1 MASRLKLRKKKYHPP
16 LQEGSIQSNIE
27 DNKTSE
33 ELMNSNKNVNI
44 LITNPTNQKNPEEL
58 KKRNMKTYAQI
69 TGAKAQIQKIG
80 EVKKSSLK
88 TYAQTATSSSQVYD
102 ENEIFKKAIESAK
115 KHNIKLKAGRKDR
128 GYGDCAFE
136 AVINNINDRACFTN
150 KLVQTPNWYRRLWMD
165 QMMERIILGICP
177 WNLGYTEH
185 QLREGFDK
193 LKMTG
198 VYEIDFF
205 GDMMLGG
212 IACGI
217 KKRILIFNTSDNL
230 LHDPI
235 SVVDPQHYD
244 VRIKVDDETPIVV
257 AYNNYH
263 YENLHPVDERDRL
276 ETLRLVNSYINGRYE
291 LDYGL
296 KKEDIR
302 YVLSPSL
309 KNISQE
315 VKPSEQKSTKS
326 STSRIRQIQ
335 SNNSQEKQSEKCIQ
349 DQYYNAPE
357 KLRDKRDKQY
367 NNLKKPEKQNNKAN
381 VEGLRENEN
390 HKHPWIT
397 VSSKEDQKENIG
409 IPLKDKAKKR
419 KISGCILNSHNK
431 TYDLKPKADNPVEE
445 IKFFEWGNIK
455 FEEME
460 NKKMRCGIC
469 QIECLRLISHINGSA
484 KCRNRINMVELKNCY
499 NKYNQRKRIK
509 KSEQKKKENYPV
521 GFREEVNKRIKKS
534 EQKKKENDPDGFREE
549 GKKRKKKQIEKQR
562 AEDLDGFREKVNR
575 NKKVYEQKQKADNQK
590 RFRQNKIH

>member
-1 MASRLKLRKKKYHPP
+1 MSSRLKLRKKKYHPP
-16 LQEGSIQSNIE
+16 LQEGVTQANIE
-27 DNKTSE
+27 CNTSPAD
-33 ELMNSNKNVNI
+33 LMMSNKK
-44 LITNPTNQKNPEEL
+44 TNTQTINQSTLKNSEGLP
-58 KKRNMKTYAQI
+58 KSNMKTYAQI
-69 TGAKAQIQKIG
+69 ASATAKVQKYRKA
-80 EVKKSSLK
+80 VKTSE
-88 TYAQTATSSSQVYD
+88 TQYTQTASYSSQIAD
-102 ENEIFKKAIESAK
+102 GNTIFIKAIESAK
-115 KHNIKLKAGRKDR
+115 KHKIKLKAGRKDR
-128 GYGDCAFE
+128 GYGNCVFE
-136 AVINNINDRACFTN
+136 AAINNINDRSCFRN
-150 KLVQTPNWYRRLWMD
+150 KLSQTPNWYRHLWMD
-165 QMMERIILGICP
+165 QMMERIILEICP
-177 WNLGYTEH
+177 WNLGYTDH
-185 QLREGFDK
+185 QLREGFEK
-193 LKMTG
+193 LKITG

-291 LDYGL
+291 LDYGF

-381 VEGLRENEN
+381 VEGLRENKN

-397 VSSKEDQKENIG
+397 VSSKEDQKQNLG

-419 KISGCILNSHNK
+419 KISEETFKTKTKGCILNSHNK

-460 NKKMRCGIC
+460 NGKMRCGIC
-469 QIECLRLISHINGSA
+469 QIECLRLIFHRNGNDI
-484 KCRNRINMVELKNCY
+484 CRNCINMVKFKN
-499 NKYNQRKRIK
+499 
-509 KSEQKKKENYPV
+509 
-521 GFREEVNKRIKKS
+521 
-534 EQKKKENDPDGFREE
+534 
-549 GKKRKKKQIEKQR
+549 
-562 AEDLDGFREKVNR
+562 
-575 NKKVYEQKQKADNQK
+575 
-590 RFRQNKIH
+590 